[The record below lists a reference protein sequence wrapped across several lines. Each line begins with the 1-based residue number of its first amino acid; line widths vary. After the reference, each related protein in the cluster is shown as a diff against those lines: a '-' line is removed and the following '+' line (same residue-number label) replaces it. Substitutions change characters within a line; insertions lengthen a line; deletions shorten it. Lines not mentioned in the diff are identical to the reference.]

1 MTILIKPAVI
11 EGLKY
16 VIYYRDGREVAR
28 IRTDNQLKTIV
39 ELMNSHKRR
48 KTDAGKAV

>member
-28 IRTDNQLKTIV
+28 IRTDNQLKTII
-39 ELMNSHKRR
+39 ELTRNHKERMSIA
-48 KTDAGKAV
+48 KQ